1 MKSVEQKC
9 LEINQN
15 CILIINLKFLK
26 KRLSLKTKP
35 LLNELN
41 NEIKEISNLPLHENV
56 QLKRVN
62 ELREVCENALE
73 ELKKTKKN
81 TKNLNSFFL
90 SNYFRI
96 FFMKL
101 YTKNLEKFKSF
112 KSNNLFLLIKYSC
125 SKSSDKEKFIC
136 NKSFEFDQT
145 ARDKVHRCNFR
156 NREIFKNCHK

>member
-15 CILIINLKFLK
+15 CILVINLKFLK

-73 ELKKTKKN
+73 ELKNTKKT

-112 KSNNLFLLIKYSC
+112 KSNICFLS
-125 SKSSDKEKFIC
+125 
-136 NKSFEFDQT
+136 
-145 ARDKVHRCNFR
+145 
-156 NREIFKNCHK
+156 